1 MKAVRRVVG
10 TVETGKLSSCGCYQ
24 VTNHKVFANAR
35 VAKKA
40 GAWNVTP
47 VTRRRTGSGTFVSW
61 WSHSAGWVVT
71 L

>member
-1 MKAVRRVVG
+1 MKTVRRVVG

-24 VTNHKVFANAR
+24 VTHHKVYANHR

-47 VTRRRTGSGTFVSW
+47 VVRKRTGSGTFVGW
-61 WSHSAGWVVT
+61 WSQSAGWGNW
-71 L
+71 